1 MLSILAIIRGI
12 YRKQVKCNY
21 LKNQKFFVD
30 ILLHFEYSWKKLDA
44 SSLNISEII
53 HSVATWMHSRSC
65 LKTPFGNQRVNKLQ
79 TLQKSTRE
87 HFYPILS
94 KLWHR

>member
-30 ILLHFEYSWKKLDA
+30 ILLHFWNVHK
-44 SSLNISEII
+44 
-53 HSVATWMHSRSC
+53 
-65 LKTPFGNQRVNKLQ
+65 
-79 TLQKSTRE
+79 
-87 HFYPILS
+87 ILS
-94 KLWHR
+94 ILEKNLTLVA